1 MKCIWCYIANP
12 DLKPHGKFWN
22 WAGQLL
28 EFFHPKEWEPYIICW
43 CTHTLHELWLANSLS
58 CILHF
63 ARRESCSQI
72 LTTRLYICCCHVCWW
87 IWLNRNVLQM
97 WTCSSSC
104 VQILGGGAKTRQPFS
119 AVCGTKVHQIRA
131 ACMGFPV
138 DWQVSFWLLTSCSVA
153 DILVKVR
160 SQSQKM
166 FFAPSPWSKCLGDF
180 GPNIPNSSHKWICV
194 EVWLTSIQ
202 WPQRLSVEKME
213 RKNHSCKIYALQHLN
228 ARQANNSK
236 YH

>member
-58 CILHF
+58 FILHF

-104 VQILGGGAKTRQPFS
+104 VQILGGGGKNSPTVLSRLWDQSSPNS
-119 AVCGTKVHQIRA
+119 GGVYGIPCR
-131 ACMGFPV
+131 
-138 DWQVSFWLLTSCSVA
+138 LTSFFLIVDIVFRCRYFGQSSKSVPKN
-153 DILVKVR
+153 VFCP
-160 SQSQKM
+160 Q
-166 FFAPSPWSKCLGDF
+166 P
-180 GPNIPNSSHKWICV
+180 V
-194 EVWLTSIQ
+194 E
-202 WPQRLSVEKME
+202 
-213 RKNHSCKIYALQHLN
+213 
-228 ARQANNSK
+228 
-236 YH
+236 